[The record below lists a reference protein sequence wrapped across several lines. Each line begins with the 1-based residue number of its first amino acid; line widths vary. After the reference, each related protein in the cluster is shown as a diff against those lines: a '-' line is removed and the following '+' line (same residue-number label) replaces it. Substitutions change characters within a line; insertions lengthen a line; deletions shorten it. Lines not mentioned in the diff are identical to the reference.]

1 MFSVLLSLALAT
13 AQPASPAA
21 DQLPPRPE
29 ARVSD
34 VAASLNAILKTE
46 TGNASDVT
54 DGTWLV
60 LFGDQKI
67 SPDSLSAINLAKVTS
82 IDVLTRPNGSFQGT
96 VVLSL
101 SE

>member
-1 MFSVLLSLALAT
+1 MFSVLLSLALVA
-13 AQPASPAA
+13 AQPAPSAT
-21 DQLPPRPE
+21 DHLPPVPATR
-29 ARVSD
+29 ASD

-46 TGNASDVT
+46 TGKSSDVT

-60 LFGDQKI
+60 LFGDEKI
-67 SPDSLSAINLAKVTS
+67 NPERLSAINLAKVTS

-96 VVLSL
+96 VVLSV